1 MFHTSSGLAIKSLSP
16 FVGTAQN
23 IRFTNIKMKNVGIGM
38 AINFFRQG
46 VQDVPDVPDVT
57 NQVWN
62 HRHDMRWSDGTN
74 SLFNASAFFVLV
86 ENVSGTVLTNAGHID
101 CLGSSPCKDFHFVNV
116 QLKSSSN
123 DGNGGGVAKGYS
135 CMNVSGTYDARCS
148 PLPCFAPP

>member
-23 IRFTNIKMKNVGIGM
+23 IRF
-38 AINFFRQG
+38 NFFRQG

-116 QLKSSSN
+116 QLKSS
-123 DGNGGGVAKGYS
+123 GNGGGVAKGYS